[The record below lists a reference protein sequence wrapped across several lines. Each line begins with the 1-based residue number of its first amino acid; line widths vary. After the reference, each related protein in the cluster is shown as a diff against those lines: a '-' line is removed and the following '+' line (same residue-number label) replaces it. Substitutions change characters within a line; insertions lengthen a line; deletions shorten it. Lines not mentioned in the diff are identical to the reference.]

1 MIAEHK
7 VEIASARFDAARFQP
22 IDEDLTIYF
31 FISNTVEV
39 KGLGSQSWK
48 YSIHENPVPEGNA
61 TNSEISPSTA
71 CDNVGDKLSEGVLED
86 SASLQQANNI
96 IGRYLVIHKPDD
108 DDSKMCATISSG
120 AKYMKTKFTSV
131 VDGTVEFMQDSA
143 NGDTTVAINLQ
154 QQNKPN
160 SFRHWLRIAK
170 SCGLS
175 TDGIVISQV
184 DLPYRNVITVKANK
198 LKITRDLQDSYLWI
212 SVPDNLQELDCV
224 PLARTLILLFISV
237 FIVVIAHLIF
247 EANTHIYIFGPA
259 SKQRRQSRA
268 LTQMA

>member
-48 YSIHENPVPEGNA
+48 YSIHKNPVPED
-61 TNSEISPSTA
+61 SPSRA

-170 SCGLS
+170 RCGSS

-224 PLARTLILLFISV
+224 PLASTLIFFYFCFYCSYCSFDIR
-237 FIVVIAHLIF
+237 
-247 EANTHIYIFGPA
+247 G
-259 SKQRRQSRA
+259 
-268 LTQMA
+268 